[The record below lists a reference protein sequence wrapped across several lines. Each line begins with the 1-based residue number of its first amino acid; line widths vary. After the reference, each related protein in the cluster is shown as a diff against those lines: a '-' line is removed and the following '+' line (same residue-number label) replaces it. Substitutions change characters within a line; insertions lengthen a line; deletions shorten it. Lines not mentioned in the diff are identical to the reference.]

1 MEGRVR
7 PTLLDRWSRTSNE
20 VLLVKVLENMK
31 SPNVS
36 AVRQS
41 SDSIERVHTGRTTL
55 YTKSEKMLSFPDNA
69 SEGYEETPGGLREL
83 HPGSGDS
90 RLPLRTHI
98 LRPTDLNYHLQH

>member
-1 MEGRVR
+1 MSNKAGAYFQTEGGVR

-41 SDSIERVHTGRTTL
+41 SDSIERDHAGRTRL
-55 YTKSEKMLSFPDNA
+55 KTKSKKMPVLPDNA
-69 SEGYEETPGGLREL
+69 SEGYEETSTGL
-83 HPGSGDS
+83 SGTVAS
-90 RLPLRTHI
+90 RI
-98 LRPTDLNYHLQH
+98 G